1 MSAAPAAEEVS
12 EMFEMKLVE
21 KDEDPAPATPL
32 LFELHRSV
40 PAESIDLPEVDETI
54 VQQRRAA
61 ERLQKLR
68 NLSFNVNAADPNN
81 EFETIPAYIRQN
93 MEMYNSKTQ
102 IENFYSNYEVKDDPS
117 KQGPISTLNSFL
129 NGKKPD

>member
-1 MSAAPAAEEVS
+1 M
-12 EMFEMKLVE
+12 MEMKLVE
-21 KDEDPAPATPL
+21 KDEDPAPVTPV
-32 LFELHRSV
+32 LFELHRTTPPDTMEL
-40 PAESIDLPEVDETI
+40 PAEDETLA
-54 VQQRRAA
+54 QQRRAA

-102 IENFYSNYEVKDDPS
+102 IENFYSNYEVKEDPA